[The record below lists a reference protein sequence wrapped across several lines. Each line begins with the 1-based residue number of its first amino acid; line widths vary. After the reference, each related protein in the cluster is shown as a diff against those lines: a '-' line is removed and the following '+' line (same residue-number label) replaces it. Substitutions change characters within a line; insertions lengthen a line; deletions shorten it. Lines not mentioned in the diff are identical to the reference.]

1 MHACIDL
8 HELHRFEPEHEL
20 FGGLRDVGIT
30 IKTQLGVDT
39 LCFGPLTSLLVR
51 VCVCVRACVCVCVC
65 VRACVRAYARMQG
78 MQLRAR
84 PSAPTPTLAAVK
96 YLRRDL
102 CAFELSTAETY
113 CRYMHKRRP

>member
-39 LCFGPLTSLLVR
+39 LCFGPLASLLVR
-51 VCVCVRACVCVCVC
+51 VCVCV
-65 VRACVRAYARMQG
+65 CVRAYARMQG

>member
-1 MHACIDL
+1 MHVCIDL

-20 FGGLRDVGIT
+20 FRGLRDVGIT

-39 LCFGPLTSLLVR
+39 PCFGPLTSLLVS
-51 VCVCVRACVCVCVC
+51 VCV
-65 VRACVRAYARMQG
+65 CVRAYARMQG

-84 PSAPTPTLAAVK
+84 PSAPTPTLAAAK